1 MGVSQVSFKVLQTCD
16 GGWLRTSVAN
26 VTISER
32 YVKCFWWVKLSTG
45 VWPELNVPA
54 DGAFPPFHDLAVLV
68 NNAVEVQVVVVG
80 VALRQPAGLYA
91 HAGSPVAVSRVF
103 SRYASAISYSSR
115 PLGVCM

>member
-1 MGVSQVSFKVLQTCD
+1 LAQTFTDPQRVSYYGRFPGFIKVLQTCD

-54 DGAFPPFHDLAVLV
+54 GGAFPPFHDLTFLVHNAHYAPRSTKVHIRVLL
-68 NNAVEVQVVVVG
+68 AKVV
-80 VALRQPAGLYA
+80 
-91 HAGSPVAVSRVF
+91 
-103 SRYASAISYSSR
+103 
-115 PLGVCM
+115 